1 MKSEVSFELIPF
13 GMGRDVQQLGVQLS
27 VIAMVLFGGGR
38 GRELPGSLS
47 CLNNYV
53 NTVSCMWAAE
63 EPMGEGPFH
72 LHFTNLWS
80 KGQNASCK
88 LTARESMQNQ
98 YHCTIRLASQI
109 LETDGY
115 RVSLH
120 GNFFGSN
127 HTYITFPEYSPRKH
141 IKLDPPSN
149 LQVNITTSKCQI
161 WWSVPWYLTEILQ
174 YELQYKEHSTPWEI
188 ALNKTPTSLLP
199 QMEIEATEFRSG
211 ITYIARVR
219 CKVSENEDSY
229 HSQWSEW
236 SQTTLFQRAGIPQL
250 SEKLFNTRTVQFLF
264 IPLSFVTVLYVFW
277 NCKLSS
283 RAKSLSC
290 LNIPTPAAFFQP
302 LYNLH
307 NGNFKDWVGPDEA
320 CGQLRGEEASN
331 PNKGPADGVPGLST
345 QEVISQIS
353 LKSMESTNLVAAEEN
368 FAFSSGP
375 SQKYVPGR
383 YVRADETEVRL
394 ALLHTL
400 FTQNHADDTVGLQI
414 SEIIKNNL
422 DSPNMERN
430 HSSHL
435 QHLEGDFL
443 MLQESLEMANVSF
456 SSSDYCTLCD
466 NGTTEALIPAELLK
480 LSDGNGLVKHQN
492 EENDIP

>member
-383 YVRADETEVRL
+383 AGEQMDLINALPAFPAYWSVVAVHTAAAPSYMARSGTAAAQLYSRGAAG
-394 ALLHTL
+394 ALLCGFL
-400 FTQNHADDTVGLQI
+400 SRAA
-414 SEIIKNNL
+414 
-422 DSPNMERN
+422 
-430 HSSHL
+430 SH
-435 QHLEGDFL
+435 D
-443 MLQESLEMANVSF
+443 A
-456 SSSDYCTLCD
+456 
-466 NGTTEALIPAELLK
+466 
-480 LSDGNGLVKHQN
+480 
-492 EENDIP
+492 

>member
-1 MKSEVSFELIPF
+1 
-13 GMGRDVQQLGVQLS
+13 MGRDEQQLGIQLPI
-27 VIAMVLFGGGR
+27 IAMVLFGGGR

-53 NTVSCMWAAE
+53 NTVSCTWEVE
-63 EPMGEGPFH
+63 EPVGKGPFH

-80 KGQNASCK
+80 KGKNASCK
-88 LTARESMQNQ
+88 LTARESVQNQ
-98 YHCTIRLASQI
+98 YHCTVRLASQI

-115 RVSLH
+115 RVFLQ

-127 HTYITFPEYSPRKH
+127 HTYVTFPEYSPREH

-149 LQVNITTSKCQI
+149 LQANITASKCQI
-161 WWSVPWYLTEILQ
+161 RWSVPWYLTEILQ
-174 YELQYKEHSTPWEI
+174 YELQYKEHSTSWEI
-188 ALNKTPTSLLP
+188 ASNKTPTSSLP
-199 QMEIEATEFRSG
+199 QIEIEATEFLSG
-211 ITYIARVR
+211 IIYIARVR
-219 CKVSENEDSY
+219 CKVSENERSY

-250 SEKLFNTRTVQFLF
+250 SEKLFNIRTTQFLF

-302 LYNLH
+302 LYNSH
-307 NGNFKDWVGPDEA
+307 NGNFKDWVGPDKA
-320 CGQLRGEEASN
+320 CGQLGGEEASN
-331 PNKGPADGVPGLST
+331 PNKVPANGVYGVSA

-353 LKSMESTNLVAAEEN
+353 LKSMENTNLVATEEN
-368 FAFSSGP
+368 FAFTSSP
-375 SQKYVPGR
+375 SQQYVPGR
-383 YVRADETEVRL
+383 YVRAEEIEVRL
-394 ALLHTL
+394 ALLL
-400 FTQNHADDTVGLQI
+400 AQNHADDAVDRKI
-414 SEIIKNNL
+414 SEIIKSYL
-422 DSPNMERN
+422 DSPNTERI

-435 QHLEGDFL
+435 EHLEGNFI

-466 NGTTEALIPAELLK
+466 NGTTGALIPAELRK
-480 LSDGNGLVKHQN
+480 LSEGNGLVKHQN
-492 EENDIP
+492 EENDIL